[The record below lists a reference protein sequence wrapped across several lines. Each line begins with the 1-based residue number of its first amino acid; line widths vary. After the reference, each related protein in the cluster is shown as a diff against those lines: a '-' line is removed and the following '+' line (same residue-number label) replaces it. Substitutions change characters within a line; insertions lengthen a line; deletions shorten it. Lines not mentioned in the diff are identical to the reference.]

1 MLSQVVFIKLLT
13 LVSQVALTHI
23 ILLGQDAT
31 IASVE
36 GEPAEQLSYYTGR
49 VPLARAVGGPGQER
63 KMQLSFTC
71 KVCNTRN
78 TKYISH
84 LVNLFSNR
92 G

>member
-1 MLSQVVFIKLLT
+1 LNNVI
-13 LVSQVALTHI
+13 H
-23 ILLGQDAT
+23 LGHDAT

-36 GEPAEQLSYYTGR
+36 GEPADQLSYYTGR
-49 VPLARAVGGPGQER
+49 VPLARVVGGPGQER

-84 LVNLFSNR
+84 LVNLFLILDR
-92 G
+92 LCTLKYFRRH